1 MAPTHISVKNV
12 DNGRDGEVFT
22 ITYQAAMQSGILKDL
37 ISDFE
42 HASFDEAIPLMG
54 NISDHTLGRIIS
66 WLTIHSRDVAR
77 ITEQVKEFLENP
89 QNRQPP
95 TGPGMDDDAVN
106 KALSSQERTLVAEK
120 LKTLTPWDVQFFEV
134 PTDEVFDILLAAN
147 YLDIQRLVDFSSQT
161 VANMIKGKTTEQIR
175 DLFGIVNDF
184 TPEEEDEL
192 RRTEGWAL
200 PRCDWTPEQWQ

>member
-1 MAPTHISVKNV
+1 MAPTHIRVKNV
-12 DNGRDGEVFT
+12 DDDRDGKVFT
-22 ITYQAAMQSGILKDL
+22 ITYQDAMQSGILKDL

-42 HASFDEAIPLMG
+42 DASFVDTIPLTG
-54 NISDHTLGRIIS
+54 NISDHTLSRIIS
-66 WLTIHSRDVAR
+66 WLMIHSGDVAR
-77 ITEQVKEFLENP
+77 ATEQVKEFLGNP

-95 TGPGMDDDAVN
+95 TGLGMDEDAVN

-134 PTDEVFDILLAAN
+134 PTDEVFDILIAAN
-147 YLDIQRLVDFSSQT
+147 YLDIQRLVNIASQT

-200 PRCDWTPEQWQ
+200 PHCDWTSEQWQ